1 MQLGPIIFWG
11 SCSMQE
17 IDTRYPS
24 NKSPLLRVPRFIS
37 RLLIGEYLKT
47 AFYLN
52 TVDLAVHEIKS
63 TL

>member
-1 MQLGPIIFWG
+1 MQLGSIIFWG

-17 IDTRYPS
+17 IGTWYPT

-52 TVDLAVHEIKS
+52 TVGQAVP
-63 TL
+63 